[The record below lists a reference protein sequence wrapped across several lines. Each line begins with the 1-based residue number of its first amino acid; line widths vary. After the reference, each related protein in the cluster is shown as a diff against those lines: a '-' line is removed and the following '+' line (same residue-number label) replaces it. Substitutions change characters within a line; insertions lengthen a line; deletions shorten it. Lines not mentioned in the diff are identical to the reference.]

1 MRDVRPVMIGV
12 DGGADALVDA
22 GFTPDVIL
30 GDMDSARDATLA
42 CGAELIVHGY
52 PDGRAP
58 GAARLEGLGLEHMV
72 LAAPGTSQ
80 DIAMMLADE
89 RGAELIVAVGSH
101 FNLAEFL
108 GKDRAGMSS
117 TFLTRLR
124 IGEKIVDAKGVSRL
138 YRPAATGRQLSL
150 IAGTFAAALVAVVAV
165 SPPLNEVADLV
176 WLKLKV
182 SFGL

>member
-12 DGGADALVDA
+12 DGGADALIDA
-22 GFTPDVIL
+22 GFSPDVIL
-30 GDMDSARDATLA
+30 GDMDSARDSTLA

-52 PDGRAP
+52 ADGRAP
-58 GAARLEGLGLEHMV
+58 GAARLEELGLEHMV

-101 FNLAEFL
+101 FNLVEFL

-138 YRPAATGRQLSL
+138 YRPAATGRQLGL
-150 IAGTFAAALVAVVAV
+150 IAGAFAAALVAVVAV